1 MDLYTLQTQ
10 LVIAQTEWEDAAYEF
25 MCSTCMADVET
36 VRQRSLCAT
45 GRSATVTGLYW
56 ISLADTVLY
65 WCRSNGHGTT
75 ASVGCWVGW

>member
-1 MDLYTLQTQ
+1 MDLFY
-10 LVIAQTEWEDAAYEF
+10 IADTISNSSKKKKGWEDAAYEF

-56 ISLADTVLY
+56 ISLAATVLY
-65 WCRSNGHGTT
+65 
-75 ASVGCWVGW
+75 

>member
-1 MDLYTLQTQ
+1 MDLFY
-10 LVIAQTEWEDAAYEF
+10 IADTISNSSKKKKKKGWEDAAYEF

-56 ISLADTVLY
+56 ISLAATVLY
-65 WCRSNGHGTT
+65 
-75 ASVGCWVGW
+75 